1 MKRRVSEE
9 EAKALPSLRN
19 YKKAIKYYDTYTNE
33 FKLLLSQPSG
43 QLITQITK
51 VGLMQGYKI

>member
-9 EAKALPSLRN
+9 VKALPILGY

-33 FKLLLSQPSG
+33 FKLILSQPSG

>member
-9 EAKALPSLRN
+9 VKALPSLGY

-33 FKLLLSQPSG
+33 FKLILSQPSG

>member
-9 EAKALPSLRN
+9 VKALPSLGY
-19 YKKAIKYYDTYTNE
+19 YKNTIKYYDTYTNE
-33 FKLLLSQPSG
+33 FKLILSQPSG